1 MTHRNYKEEADIS
14 PQTQMEEKEYRK
26 VDPWDI
32 VVPILVVLLADS
44 LPRIIG
50 DAWIVSIIAFVV
62 GVASFFF
69 LAFFVGR
76 ILRKNKPVTYKMTRF
91 LMVAIFAGILSLALL
106 AKVVVSLLMDFPK
119 LI

>member
-1 MTHRNYKEEADIS
+1 MNTE
-14 PQTQMEEKEYRK
+14 EYRK

-32 VVPILVVLLADS
+32 IFPVLVVLLAGS

-50 DAWIVSIIAFVV
+50 DAWIVSIIAF
-62 GVASFFF
+62 
-69 LAFFVGR
+69 
-76 ILRKNKPVTYKMTRF
+76 
-91 LMVAIFAGILSLALL
+91 FAGILSLALL